1 MGLRILGLLVS
12 AFLIAFG
19 IARYRRGLLRRGE
32 LLAVI
37 LVSGALI
44 TAALDPDLFN
54 PMLDALGFRRGG
66 ARRIIGL
73 LVVSNLFTL
82 VFAIRGFSR
91 DDQVSNE
98 IGELVDTIA
107 LNRYR
112 EEHPQRSADCAVVM
126 PAFNEAENL
135 PAVLAAI
142 PKKVAGLS
150 TRAIVVADGCTDETE
165 AVARA
170 AGADVVRRDLR
181 RGSGAA
187 VRLGCRA
194 ALADGARVI
203 VTLDADGQHDPAEL
217 ERLVTPL
224 LDDSADITQGSRILG
239 EFEKESRLR
248 SAGVRLFARLLTGLG
263 RTRITDP
270 STGYRAFS
278 ESALGKLDLRQDQF
292 YVSEIILD
300 ANRKGLRVVEVPV
313 TIRKRASGSTKKPP
327 ALGYAWGFSKA
338 IVRTWFR

>member
-1 MGLRILGLLVS
+1 MGLRILGALVAAS
-12 AFLIAFG
+12 LISFG
-19 IARYRRGLLRRGE
+19 LARYRRGLLRRGE
-32 LLAVI
+32 LLAVV
-37 LVSGALI
+37 LVGFALI
-44 TAALDPDLFN
+44 AAAVDPDLFN
-54 PMLDALGFRRGG
+54 PMLDALGFQRGG
-66 ARRIIGL
+66 AKRIIGL

-91 DDQVSNE
+91 DDQLSNE

-107 LNRYR
+107 LDRYH
-112 EEHPQRSADCAVVM
+112 EEHPRRSADCAIVM
-126 PAFNEAENL
+126 PAYNEAANL

-142 PKKVAGLS
+142 PKKVAGLT
-150 TRAIVVADGCTDETE
+150 TRPIVIADGCTDETE

-187 VRLGCRA
+187 VRLGFRA
-194 ALADGARVI
+194 ALADGARVV
-203 VTLDADGQHDPAEL
+203 VTLDADGQHDPLEL
-217 ERLVTPL
+217 ERLVAPL
-224 LDDSADITQGSRILG
+224 LDGSADITQGSRILG
-239 EFEKESRLR
+239 GFERESRVR
-248 SAGVRLFARLLTGLG
+248 SIGVGLFARLLTFLG
-263 RTRITDP
+263 RNTITDP

-278 ESALGKLDLRQDQF
+278 APALASLELRQNQF

-313 TIRKRASGSTKKPP
+313 TIRRRASGQTKKPP
-327 ALGYAWGFSKA
+327 TLGYAWGFSKE